1 MVDKIISNGFEMISR
16 YSEPYIHVYNSQ
28 GWLERYEVEKN
39 PSIFTGSFIWELRL
53 PKVLFDET
61 IRPQCRRTDFEF
73 ETWFISMKATRG
85 ISRGLLVYRRCIMKS
100 FIC

>member
-1 MVDKIISNGFEMISR
+1 MADKIISNGFEMISR

-28 GWLERYEVEKN
+28 GWLERYDVEKTL
-39 PSIFTGSFIWELRL
+39 STFTGSFIWELRL

-61 IRPQCRRTDFEF
+61 IRSQCRRTDFECG
-73 ETWFISMKATRG
+73 TWLINMKATRG
-85 ISRGLLVYRRCIMKS
+85 ISGGLLVYRRCIMKL